1 MSYPSAAVTAIGVLC
16 LVNTAL
22 LLGVVRRLNDLRRRP
37 GVPAA
42 GGGMGEAPPMTVRPG
57 DKVGDF
63 TVTATDGATVSR
75 AGLDGPTLVAFLAPG
90 CQACDFSVPAF
101 IERAERAPGGR
112 EHVLAVVMGA
122 PRFGD
127 ELRERLAPVA
137 RVLTE
142 EEEGGP
148 LVQAFGVLGLP
159 AFALLSGG
167 RMVASHS
174 LPEKMPDSA
183 AA

>member
-1 MSYPSAAVTAIGVLC
+1 MTYSAATVTVIGVLS
-16 LVNTAL
+16 LINTAL
-22 LLGVVRRLNDLRRRP
+22 ILGVIRRLGELRWHSSP
-37 GVPAA
+37 TVGSAA
-42 GGGMGEAPPMTVRPG
+42 EAPPMTVRPG
-57 DKVGDF
+57 SRVGDF
-63 TVTATDGATVSR
+63 AVTAVDGGTVSR
-75 AGLDGPTLVAFLAPG
+75 ADLTGPTLVAFLAPG

-112 EHVLAVVMGA
+112 DHVLAVLMGS
-122 PRFGD
+122 PRFGE

-148 LVQAFGVLGLP
+148 LVKAFGVLGLP
-159 AFALLSGG
+159 AFGVLSDG
-167 RMVASHS
+167 RMVASHP
-174 LPEKMPDSA
+174 LPEELPEVA